1 MNEFD
6 KKAVVWDKNPA
17 YHDRA
22 ETVARAIIKEIPV
35 SNQMTALEFGAGTG
49 LLSFMLKDK
58 LREIIL
64 MDSSAGMVRVMNEKI
79 RETRTA
85 NLRAVEFDLTHDE
98 YTGERPDLIYT
109 LMVLHHVDDIE
120 GIIRKF
126 YDLLKPGGYLAIAD
140 LYPEDGSFHGEGFTG
155 HRGFDPGQLSRL
167 LEKSGFSGISHGP
180 VYTIEKLSTGNT
192 LKRFEVFLM
201 TATRPVGP

>member
-6 KKAVVWDKNPA
+6 QKAVVWDKNPA

-22 ETVARAIIKEIPV
+22 ETVARAIIEEIPV

-64 MDSSAGMVRVMNEKI
+64 IDSSAGMVRVMNEKI
-79 RETRTA
+79 RETRAA
-85 NLRAVEFDLTHDE
+85 NLRAVEFDLTRDE
-98 YTGERPDLIYT
+98 YTGERLDLIYT

-126 YDLLKPGGYLAIAD
+126 HDLLKPGGYLAIAD

-155 HRGFDPGQLSRL
+155 HKGFDPGRLSRL
-167 LEKSGFSGISHGP
+167 LEKAGFSGISHVP
-180 VYTIEKLSTGNT
+180 AYTIEKLTQGNT
-192 LKRFEVFLM
+192 LKRFELFLM
-201 TATRPVGP
+201 TATRLKKV